1 MSAQDVPS
9 HAPPHATAPAP
20 AHAPSRVPGASSA
33 RKLLNA
39 LLCFSPDKP
48 VWTVAELAARLD
60 SSISTMY
67 RYVALLREVG
77 LLDSTGDNAY
87 RVTDRA
93 LVLAQAAEMAG
104 PRLERVALPVMTA
117 IRDAVDETVLIA
129 RRTRTH
135 AYCVDR
141 VESRQPVR
149 LQFDRGQPMSLHRG
163 SMARVLLAGMP
174 ASERVAYLAAELPEA
189 DGRSPL
195 LTEAALAEVAAAG
208 WTQSF
213 EEIDQGIWGAA
224 AAITV
229 HGQVYAALGV
239 AAPLYR
245 LDESM
250 TERIIAEVR
259 SGAERISAE
268 LAPLPH

>member
-1 MSAQDVPS
+1 VRAQSVPT
-9 HAPPHATAPAP
+9 H
-20 AHAPSRVPGASSA
+20 VPGASSA

-39 LLCFSPDKP
+39 LLCFTPDKP
-48 VWTVAELAARLD
+48 VWTVPELADRLD
-60 SSISTMY
+60 ASISTMY

-77 LLDSTGDNAY
+77 LLDPTGENAY

-104 PRLERVALPVMTA
+104 SRLERVALPVMTA
-117 IRDAVDETVLIA
+117 IRDAVDETVLIS

-163 SMARVLLAGMP
+163 SMARILLAGMP
-174 ASERVAYLAAELPEA
+174 LTERAAYLATQVHEEEDLRSVGLSDEA
-189 DGRSPL
+189 LRQ
-195 LTEAALAEVAAAG
+195 VAVDG

-213 EEIDQGIWGAA
+213 EEIDEGIWGAA
-224 AAITV
+224 AAITLN
-229 HGQVYAALGV
+229 GQVHAALGV

-245 LDESM
+245 LDAVK
-250 TERIIAEVR
+250 RNQVIAEVR
-259 SGAERISAE
+259 LGARLISAALE
-268 LAPLPH
+268 PDAQ